1 MAKKKNTQLSISEEE
16 NTQVQHVLEQ
26 YHQLAN
32 NLHVSEDQKQV
43 ETALAEINTLS
54 ESVQMALLKELSKEK
69 QVDAADVLIAI
80 NELSP
85 LKSIRKEARR
95 SLIRLESAKIY
106 PRWEPPIDRTPAI
119 SVSQLT
125 TNTPRFWKGL
135 VSDTRASGE
144 VQLLLCW
151 EQGEDYKEIRI
162 LGFLLEFMY
171 DGVKDFFSSIDTKRG
186 FDKFV
191 AEIRASMPD
200 VEVKDCSLARGRRLL
215 LEALAVN
222 KQHGTAPSKDYRF
235 NLSLVKQLILEA
247 PDFEEDVDLEDD
259 ADLEEESEESI
270 NLHGLHPHDV
280 VVDFVESWVNED
292 YDIAYNLLS
301 LDSPL
306 REGLSRDE
314 WIERRESWAA
324 EVHPDS
330 LKPDFMHE
338 HELQKSQLW
347 TPNPLPVSDPTTHK
361 EIETGWSITLDKI
374 PSDNTLPEL
383 PKATLIYEETGR
395 HWFWPRYTLVQEND
409 DWRIQNMTDEGM
421 NAQNLSVEE
430 LQHKIEDLY
439 GRAKEFADRY
449 TPEEVEQLKD
459 QDMRNYLAATSR
471 RIIQAIYHTD
481 ILIKKFSLDFSLY
494 EQAAL
499 RMAAANQYE
508 RSLAYLRPLTQRF
521 PEQRGLWLRRMA
533 AVQKLLSKELF
544 DEGYDEQAERS
555 LELAEE
561 ALQESLTVENN
572 IEAHISIAEL
582 LIEDSER
589 LDEAEGH
596 LLQAKELI
604 TNPEEEAHIELH
616 LGEIAT
622 EREQFEK
629 ALSHSQR
636 IVELQ
641 PDSSEAWFDVGEAH
655 EALEHFEEAETSYKR
670 AIELEPDNEGYYYT
684 LSKLYAQND
693 QPLKA
698 MEVLEQGII
707 ANPDSTI
714 LHLYIVAVVIESGDY
729 HQAEM
734 LLNKIERVDPKSELV
749 HMYRQLLNLSKP
761 KYTYDAKKLNKPLK
775 QKKKRR

>member
-1 MAKKKNTQLSISEEE
+1 MTKKKATPISVSQEEH
-16 NTQVQHVLEQ
+16 TQVQHVFEQ
-26 YHQLAN
+26 YHQIAN
-32 NLHVSEDQKQV
+32 NLHVSEDQKQI

-54 ESVQMALLKELSKEK
+54 ESGQMALLKQLSKENE
-69 QVDAADVLIAI
+69 VDAADLLIAI

-85 LKSIRKEARR
+85 LKSVRKEARR

-106 PRWEPPIDRTPAI
+106 PHWKPPIDRTPAI
-119 SVSQLT
+119 STIRLT

-162 LGFLLEFMY
+162 LGFLLEFLY

-222 KQHGTAPSKDYRF
+222 KEHGTAPSKDYRF
-235 NLSLVKQLILEA
+235 NLSLVKQLILEV
-247 PDFEEDVDLEDD
+247 PDLEEE
-259 ADLEEESEESI
+259 ADLEEESEESV

-280 VVDFVESWVNED
+280 IVNFVESWVDED
-292 YDIAYNLLS
+292 YDIAYDLLS
-301 LDSPL
+301 HDSPL

-314 WIERRESWAA
+314 WIERRESWADEA
-324 EVHPDS
+324 HPDS

-338 HELQKSQLW
+338 HEPRKSELW

-361 EIETGWSITLDKI
+361 EIETGWSITLDEI
-374 PSDNTLPEL
+374 PSNNTLPEL
-383 PKATLIYEETGR
+383 PKATVIYEETGR

-421 NAQNLSVEE
+421 NAEKLSIEE
-430 LQHKIEDLY
+430 LQKRIEDLY
-439 GRAKEFADRY
+439 ARAKEFADRY

-459 QDMRNYLAATSR
+459 QDMRNYLAATSM

-481 ILIKKFSLDFSLY
+481 ILIKKLSLDFSLY

-508 RSLAYLRPLTQRF
+508 RSLAYLRPMTQRF
-521 PEQRGLWLRRMA
+521 SEQRGLWLRRMA

-561 ALQESLTVENN
+561 ALRESLAVENN

-589 LDEAEGH
+589 LDEAEDQ

-622 EREQFEK
+622 EQEQFEK
-629 ALSHSQR
+629 ALSHYQR
-636 IVELQ
+636 IIELQ

-670 AIELEPDNEGYYYT
+670 AIDLEPDNEGYYYT
-684 LSKLYAQND
+684 LSKLYTEKD
-693 QPLKA
+693 QPFKA
-698 MEVLEQGII
+698 MEALEQGII

-714 LHLYIVAVVIESGDY
+714 LHLYIIAVLIESGDY
-729 HQAEM
+729 RQAEM
-734 LLNKIERVDPKSELV
+734 LLNKVERIDPKSELV

-761 KYTYDAKKLNKPLK
+761 KHTYDAKKLNKPLK